1 MGRGDCLILWPK
13 GRGCFIFGEGYLLE
27 GGGSPI
33 QAMLYAHF
41 QPQTDSPGNCC
52 FMVCPGIVSSCKE
65 AFVLDILGKCYSD
78 IA

>member
-1 MGRGDCLILWPK
+1 MGASYLGK
-13 GRGCFIFGEGYLLE
+13 GTYERVEAALFK
-27 GGGSPI
+27 
-33 QAMLYAHF
+33 QMLYAHF

-52 FMVCPGIVSSCKE
+52 FMVCPGIVSSFKE